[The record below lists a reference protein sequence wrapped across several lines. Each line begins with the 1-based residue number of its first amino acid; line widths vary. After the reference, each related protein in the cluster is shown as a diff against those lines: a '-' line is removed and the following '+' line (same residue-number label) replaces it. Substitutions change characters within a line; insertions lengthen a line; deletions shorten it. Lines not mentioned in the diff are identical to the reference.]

1 MKLSDNIAGIEPSAT
16 LAVSA
21 AAKALRA
28 EGREVIDL
36 SAGEPD
42 FRTPDFAAQAGI
54 AAIEQGYTQYTPVAG
69 LPELRAAIARQLA
82 NRSGSPIESKQIVVS
97 VGAKHALFNVCFT
110 LFGPRDRVL
119 IPSPYWT
126 SYPEIVRLARAE
138 PVLIAATPEDGF
150 KVSPDLLERHYAPNV
165 RGLILNSPNNPT
177 GAVYSRDELAALVD
191 WASRRGVWVISDEIY
206 GRVCYTA
213 PRAAS
218 VLDLDIDGPAAEHLI
233 VVDGA
238 SKAFAMTGWRI
249 GFSCTSAAVASK
261 ISALQSHTTSNT
273 STPAQFAAL
282 AAYRED
288 ARVDEAVRAMVDIFT
303 RRRERML
310 EALAQHLP
318 EPEFASPDG
327 AFYLFFRVDRHYR
340 DDITDSVKFCM
351 WLLDHSGVAL
361 VPGAAFGDDRFV
373 RLSFAAAEADIIEG
387 IRRVG
392 EAVTIGAAEASS

>member
-1 MKLSDNIAGIEPSAT
+1 MKLSDNVSGLEPSAT

-21 AAKALRA
+21 ACKALRA

-42 FRTPDFAAQAGI
+42 FRTPDFAAQAGV
-54 AAIEQGYTQYTPVAG
+54 AAIEQGFTRYTPVAG

-82 NRSGSPIESKQIVVS
+82 SRSGRPIEPNTVVVT

-110 LFGPRDRVL
+110 LFGPGDRVL

-138 PVLIAATPEDGF
+138 PVIVTTTRDDGF
-150 KVSPDLLERHYAPNV
+150 KVSPELLERHYVANV
-165 RGLILNSPNNPT
+165 RGLILNSPSNPT
-177 GAVYSRDELAALVD
+177 GTVYSKDELAALVD
-191 WASRRGVWVISDEIY
+191 WATERDVWVLSDEIY
-206 GRVCYTA
+206 GRVCFTA

-218 VLDLDIDGPAAEHLI
+218 VLDLDPAGSAADRI
-233 VVDGA
+233 VVIDGA

-249 GFSCTSAAVASK
+249 GYCCGSAALASK
-261 ISALQSHTTSNT
+261 VSALQSHTTSNP
-273 STPAQFAAL
+273 STPAQYAAL
-282 AAYRED
+282 AAYQDDPR
-288 ARVDEAVRAMVDIFT
+288 ADEAVRAMVDVFA
-303 RRRERML
+303 RRREHMF

-318 EPEFASPDG
+318 ETEFVRPDG
-327 AFYLFFRVDRHYR
+327 AFYLFFRVDRHFR

-351 WLLDHSGVAL
+351 WLLEHTGVAL

-373 RLSFAAAEADIIEG
+373 RLSFAAAEDDIIEG

-392 EAVTIGAAEASS
+392 RAVTVTEASP

>member
-1 MKLSDNIAGIEPSAT
+1 MKLSENVGGLEPSAT

-21 AAKALRA
+21 ACKAMRA

-42 FRTPDFAAQAGI
+42 FRTPDFAAQAGV
-54 AAIEQGYTQYTPVAG
+54 AAIEQGFTQYTPVAG
-69 LPELRAAIARQLA
+69 LPDLRAAIARQLTS
-82 NRSGSPIESKQIVVS
+82 RSSRPIEANQIVVS

-110 LFGPRDRVL
+110 LFGPGDRVL

-138 PVLIAATPEDGF
+138 PVLVTTTRDDGF
-150 KVSPDLLERHYAPNV
+150 KVSPTLLERHYVPNV
-165 RGLILNSPNNPT
+165 RGLLINSPNNPT
-177 GAVYSRDELAALVD
+177 GTVYTKEEIEALVD
-191 WASRRGVWVISDEIY
+191 WASRRGVWIISDEIY
-206 GRVCYTA
+206 GHVCFTA

-218 VLDLDIDGPAAEHLI
+218 VLDLDIDRSAADRI
-233 VVDGA
+233 VVIDGA

-249 GFSCTSAAVASK
+249 GFSCTSAELASK
-261 ISALQSHTTSNT
+261 LSALQSHTTSNT

-282 AAYRED
+282 AAYQDDPR
-288 ARVDEAVRAMVDIFT
+288 ANEAVRAMVDVFA

-318 EPEFASPDG
+318 HSEFVPPDG
-327 AFYLFFRVDRHYR
+327 AFYVFFSVDRHYH
-340 DDITDSVKFCM
+340 DEITDSVKFCM
-351 WLLDHSGVAL
+351 WLLEQTGVAL

-373 RLSFAAAEADIIEG
+373 RLSFAAAEDDIIEG

-392 EAVTIGAAEASS
+392 QAVTVAEASP